1 MKKIIRTSTAQK
13 APMKQTVVML
23 ALVLAIGIAAG
34 MIGCQGSKAKPEA
47 AKEPFTL
54 TELFKTD
61 LPGGL
66 EETVFL
72 VEVPPGGGIPKH
84 YHPGQEYAYLLE
96 GSGVLEAEGKPP
108 VTLKA
113 GLSIND
119 FSPSPPAKPAY
130 VHWVTN
136 TSKKDPQ
143 RWLVVLVTEKG
154 QPLLIPVP

>member
-1 MKKIIRTSTAQK
+1 MMKKIIRTITAKK

-23 ALVLAIGIAAG
+23 ALVLAIGITAG
-34 MIGCQGSKAKPEA
+34 MIGCGGEKTPQ
-47 AKEPFTL
+47 EPFTL
-54 TELFKTD
+54 TELFKAD

-66 EETVFL
+66 EENVFL
-72 VEVPPGGGIPKH
+72 VEVAPGGALPKH

-96 GSGVLEAEGKPP
+96 GSGVLYPEGKPP

-130 VHWVTN
+130 AHSVTN